1 MDLALNAKIFIQIP
15 TIEDFNVFGVFD
27 DFIEIIEDKQLKDKI
42 INYIENSLSDFYD
55 DLIQFIL
62 GEEWNEFQYNACKN
76 LAIKWCK
83 DNNIKYH

>member
-42 INYIENSLSDFYD
+42 INYTENSLSDFYD

-62 GEEWNEFQYNACKN
+62 DKEWNEFQYNTCKN

>member
-62 GEEWNEFQYNACKN
+62 GEE
-76 LAIKWCK
+76 
-83 DNNIKYH
+83 

>member
-42 INYIENSLSDFYD
+42 INYTENSLSDFYD

-62 GEEWNEFQYNACKN
+62 DEE
-76 LAIKWCK
+76 
-83 DNNIKYH
+83 

>member
-42 INYIENSLSDFYD
+42 INYTENSLSDFYD

-62 GEEWNEFQYNACKN
+62 DKE
-76 LAIKWCK
+76 
-83 DNNIKYH
+83 